1 MAQTY
6 PAPGCG
12 SAYQHGAPKAEL
24 PKGTWCKTLKRHTSR
39 RQAAGM
45 LLCTAFSSQKQV
57 KHQK

>member
-12 SAYQHGAPKAEL
+12 STYQHRAPKAEL
-24 PKGTWCKTLKRHTSR
+24 AKGTQCKTPKHHTSG
-39 RQAAGM
+39 RQAAGTP
-45 LLCTAFSSQKQV
+45 LCTAFSSQKQV